1 MFHVE
6 RSDDNGGMNPRAIVL
21 ALIAALTFGAGAP
34 VAKAMLGA
42 VDPWIL
48 AGLLYLG
55 AGVGLGTIRLVR
67 SNAGE
72 APLRRSDLPR
82 LGVVI
87 LAGGVLGPLLL
98 MSGLARTSAATA
110 SLTLNVE
117 AIATMA
123 IAWIVYR
130 EPVDRRLLLGAAAIV
145 AGACVLAWTG
155 PARLDVGM
163 LLVAGACLCWGID
176 NNVSRQLTHADPV
189 ALAAIKGLA
198 AGTVNLMLGL
208 VVGARLPAAAPM
220 ASGLLL
226 GLIAYGMS
234 LVLYLRAMR
243 ELGAARTSAY
253 FGLAPFAGAL
263 IAVVAFGD
271 PVTLRL
277 AAAGALMAIGV
288 WLHVTERHDH
298 EHDHPALEHEH
309 RHVHDEHHAHAHS
322 PEDPAGEPHS
332 HTHQHQPMTHR
343 HPHAPDLHH
352 RHGHDRV
359 V

>member
-6 RSDDNGGMNPRAIVL
+6 QSGRQWSMNRRAIVL
-21 ALIAALTFGAGAP
+21 ALLAALTFGAGAP
-34 VAKAMLGA
+34 IAKILIGS

-55 AGVGLGTIRLVR
+55 AGVGLGAVRLAR
-67 SNAGE
+67 PNAGE
-72 APLRRSDLPR
+72 APLQRADIPR
-82 LGVVI
+82 LAVVVM
-87 LAGGVLGPLLL
+87 AGGVLGPLLL
-98 MSGLARTSAATA
+98 MSGLARTSAAAA

-145 AGACVLAWTG
+145 AGAVVLAWAG
-155 PARLDVGM
+155 PARLDVGT

-176 NNVSRQLTHADPV
+176 NNVSRQLAHADPV
-189 ALAAIKGLA
+189 AQAALKGLV
-198 AGTVNLMLGL
+198 AGSVNLALGL
-208 VVGARLPAAAPM
+208 ATGASLPAAPPM
-220 ASGLLL
+220 AAGLVL
-226 GLIAYGMS
+226 GVIAYGMS

-243 ELGAARTSAY
+243 ELGTARTAAY
-253 FGLAPFAGAL
+253 FGLAPFAGAAIAL
-263 IAVVAFGD
+263 IAFGD
-271 PVTLRL
+271 PLTLRL
-277 AAAGALMAIGV
+277 TAAGALMAFGV

-298 EHDHPALEHEH
+298 EHHHPALEHEH
-309 RHVHDEHHAHAHS
+309 RHNHDEHHGHAHA

-332 HTHQHQPMTHR
+332 HPHRHAPMTHR
-343 HPHAPDLHH
+343 HPHAPDIHH
-352 RHGHDRV
+352 RHGHGRV